1 MAVITEVIFMF
12 GIGSEIELEKVKK
25 ASMLNDRKMN
35 SVINDKRISLKLIK
49 YYFLFHIAG

>member
-25 ASMLNDRKMN
+25 AMMLNDRKMN